1 MLSSGATLKADRSD
15 ETEVRERMKVQL
27 WNLHQQEVRIATS
40 QGVDV
45 STMVSYDVPRRINS

>member
-27 WNLHQQEVRIATS
+27 WNPASAGS
-40 QGVDV
+40 QDRHEPGSRCVDHGELRCPEK
-45 STMVSYDVPRRINS
+45 DQ